1 LCREALRRV
10 RQREARW
17 QPRFSFPADEQR
29 RNRHQSPPDW
39 SG

>member
-17 QPRFSFPADEQR
+17 GWRDFSVSDNDRGERF
-29 RNRHQSPPDW
+29 HGPPDW